1 MVLFLLRRLGQSVL
15 VLWLMSVIVFAGI
28 YLVGDPASMM
38 IPDNVTPEMRGQMMA
53 ALGLDKPAAA
63 QYWDFA
69 LRALHGDMGKSFS
82 TGLPVSTLIASRMAA
97 TMELA
102 VAATLI
108 AIAIGL
114 PLGLVAGRW
123 PDTAAGRVI
132 TFLSSLGFS
141 LPTFWLGLMLIM
153 VFSVHLGWLPSSGR
167 GPTTEWLGMQ
177 VSFLNRDGLRYLLLP
192 ALNLALFNAA
202 MILRLARSATR
213 EALLTDYVKF
223 ARAKGIGNARLMGV
237 HVLKNILI
245 PIVTVVGINFGGIIA
260 FSVVTETIFGWPG
273 MGKLLIDSINALDRP
288 VVIGYLMFVVVIYL
302 LINLVVDLLYS
313 WLDPR
318 ITLGA
323 QAA

>member
-1 MVLFLLRRLGQSVL
+1 
-15 VLWLMSVIVFAGI
+15 MSVIVFAGI

-38 IPDNVTPEMRGQMMA
+38 IPDSVTPEMRAQMMS
-53 ALGLDKPAAA
+53 ALGLDKPALA
-63 QYWDFA
+63 QYLDFA
-69 LRALHGDMGKSFS
+69 GRAVHGDMGKSFA
-82 TGLPVSTLIASRMAA
+82 TGLPVSTLIASRLTA

-108 AIAIGL
+108 AIVVGL

-123 PDTAAGRVI
+123 PETVAGRAL

-153 VFSVHLGWLPSSGR
+153 VFSVHLGWLPSNGR
-167 GPTTEWLGMQ
+167 GPTTEWLGLQ
-177 VSFLNRDGLRYLLLP
+177 VSFLSWQGLRHLLLP

-202 MILRLARSATR
+202 MVLRLARSATR

-288 VVIGYLMFVVVIYL
+288 VVLGYLMFVVVIYL

-318 ITLGA
+318 ITLSA
-323 QAA
+323 RAS

>member
-1 MVLFLLRRLGQSVL
+1 MLSFLLRRLAQSIA

-38 IPDNVTPEMRGQMMA
+38 IPDNVTPEMRAQMMA
-53 ALGLDKPAAA
+53 ALGLDQPPLT
-63 QYWDFA
+63 QYLDFVD
-69 LRALHGDMGKSFS
+69 RALHASLGRSFA
-82 TGLPVSTLIASRMAA
+82 TGLPVASLIASRVTATLELALAA
-97 TMELA
+97 TMIA
-102 VAATLI
+102 VVV
-108 AIAIGL
+108 GL

-123 PDTAAGRVI
+123 AVTPLGRSL
-132 TFLSSLGFS
+132 TFASSLGFS
-141 LPTFWLGLMLIM
+141 LPTFWLGLLLIM
-153 VFSVHLGWLPSSGR
+153 VFAVQLNWLPSGGR
-167 GPTTEWLGMQ
+167 GPTTSWLGLQ
-177 VSFLNRDGLRYLLLP
+177 VSFLSWEGLRYLLLP

-202 MILRLARSATR
+202 MIMRLARSATR

-223 ARAKGIGNARLMGV
+223 ARAKGLGNGRLIGV

-288 VVIGYLMFVVVIYL
+288 VVLGYLMFVVVIYL
-302 LINLVVDLLYS
+302 AINLLVDLMYS

-323 QAA
+323 GSP